1 MIKQV
6 VFVVCAIVLIFCTF
20 QVLGYM
26 GDGFTSITSKVT
38 DMTSQFGSL
47 IEQITGFANT
57 GDPSSLGD
65 DPTKTL
71 EDIQSL
77 GGKDSAL
84 GSLLNDVLGIKI

>member
-6 VFVVCAIVLIFCTF
+6 IFVVCAIVLIFCAF

-26 GDGFTSITSKVT
+26 GDGFTSITDKVT
-38 DMTSQFGSL
+38 DMTNQFGS
-47 IEQITGFANT
+47 IVEQITGFANSANT
-57 GDPSSLGD
+57 SALGD